1 VATLLPGVSL
11 HLGIPAAP
19 GRKLIDAGA
28 AVAVGTDLNPGSSP
42 LYSMSLAM
50 ALAVR
55 MNGLTAQESL
65 VAGTANAAAALGLD
79 DVGRLEAGCAADFL
93 VLKSEDWRDLVYM
106 LGANPVREVWIGG
119 RRVET

>member
-1 VATLLPGVSL
+1 
-11 HLGIPAAP
+11 
-19 GRKLIDAGA
+19 
-28 AVAVGTDLNPGSSP
+28 
-42 LYSMSLAM
+42 MSLAM